1 MAPFLPSSSLNKK
14 PKQKPINFLIYQQHQ
29 LYHPIHLHRASSSSS
44 NRDTSTSQSRPIP
57 SSTQPSL
64 PAVPEPSHSHEQEQ
78 TSCYKRLGTGQNDG
92 IDSGS
97 SGSDPEDPEVICQ
110 MLVPPQA
117 KLKTFEKPSI
127 FGKDLDPQPSPSR
140 PDSIPELPTEF
151 VSLGVGV
158 ELLTKA
164 AEEEVDEL
172 EEDYDVEEADEI
184 KEERDSQSAYVQS
197 SPISACDWDE
207 DWSTQ
212 SSSQQNNVGKQIDNQ
227 SEFHSP
233 NCVQSPSTQK
243 PSRPSKSQKITTTRD
258 IWCTPSVEEEEPP
271 IETNLQD
278 ERQEPGDFANTVPG
292 YANQENDKL
301 GSPIGAAPDVGEIN
315 KQFISKYSAEGVPL
329 PGVAGRRQ
337 SSCEASMTPTEG
349 VINLT
354 ATGPPTDQPAGVGGP
369 IEPTAKI
376 LDYTI
381 NMPNI
386 IGSDGECS
394 KQDANLVAA
403 VPHNHDITL
412 NFVDESTAKENCN
425 SLDVLPH
432 SENIVSPNIAPHFID
447 IDITNI
453 EEATRL
459 LKQLDSGRFFFG

>member
-97 SGSDPEDPEVICQ
+97 SGSDPEDP
-110 MLVPPQA
+110 
-117 KLKTFEKPSI
+117 EKPSI

-301 GSPIGAAPDVGEIN
+301 GSPIGAAPD
-315 KQFISKYSAEGVPL
+315 
-329 PGVAGRRQ
+329 
-337 SSCEASMTPTEG
+337 ASMTPTEG

-412 NFVDESTAKENCN
+412 NFVDELTAKENCN

>member
-29 LYHPIHLHRASSSSS
+29 LYHPIHPHRASSSSS

-97 SGSDPEDPEVICQ
+97 SGSDPEDPEVICC
-110 MLVPPQA
+110 
-117 KLKTFEKPSI
+117 
-127 FGKDLDPQPSPSR
+127 R
-140 PDSIPELPTEF
+140 R
-151 VSLGVGV
+151 
-158 ELLTKA
+158 
-164 AEEEVDEL
+164 EVDEL

-184 KEERDSQSAYVQS
+184 KEERDSQSAYVPS

-212 SSSQQNNVGKQIDNQ
+212 SSSQQNNPSIKVSKNNNHQRYLVYTKRRRRGATDRNKPPGRASRTWGFRQ
-227 SEFHSP
+227 HS
-233 NCVQSPSTQK
+233 S
-243 PSRPSKSQKITTTRD
+243 
-258 IWCTPSVEEEEPP
+258 
-271 IETNLQD
+271 
-278 ERQEPGDFANTVPG
+278 G

-412 NFVDESTAKENCN
+412 NFVDELTAKENCN